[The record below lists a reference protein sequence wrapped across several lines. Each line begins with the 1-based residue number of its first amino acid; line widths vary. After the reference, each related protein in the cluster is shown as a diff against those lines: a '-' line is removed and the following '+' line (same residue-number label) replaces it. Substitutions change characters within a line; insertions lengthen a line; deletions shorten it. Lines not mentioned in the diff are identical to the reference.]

1 MRAATLLS
9 NILYLPLRVLV
20 FAIGWFAWWMESAAD
35 WLVGARGATEY
46 VRTGSC
52 NRCGRCCRLLALELP
67 RSFLKHPL
75 LVRFFAAWHR
85 AAMNFEPR
93 GQADTM
99 LVYRC
104 RHFREDEKGRGCSI
118 YPFRHRLCRFFP
130 RQALY
135 GHPELAAECG
145 FRFVRRDVLARRK
158 IRERASFD
166 EQLRRLQGP
175 QGR

>member
-1 MRAATLLS
+1 MRFPAFIAG
-9 NILYLPLRVLV
+9 ILCLPLRVLV

-35 WLVGARGATEY
+35 WLVGARAATEY
-46 VRTGSC
+46 VREGKC

-104 RHFREDEKGRGCSI
+104 RYYREDEKGRGCSI

-145 FRFVRRDVLARRK
+145 FRFVKREVLRRRK
-158 IRERASFD
+158 DRSKPSFAD
-166 EQLRRLQGP
+166 LLQQKQQP
-175 QGR
+175 PPC